1 MKRLKLLFFTLRY
14 LKLRQLAYRV
24 YYRIRKPRLR
34 GLPKPEVRGAVTVW
48 AGAAFMRPATEDGST
63 FVFLRQMGDLKEGW
77 NNPTYSKLW
86 LYNLH
91 YHDDLNAA
99 GAGDRETLCR
109 YMIKRWIAENPPF
122 GGNGWEPYCLSLRI
136 VNWVKWL
143 SRFGKTEVDSDL
155 LHSLAT
161 QVDALEQQLEFH
173 ILANHLFANAKALVF
188 AGSYFGG
195 ERGDTWLRKG
205 LKLLGTELEEQF
217 LNDGGHYERSPM
229 YHAILLWDVCDLLQ
243 LQEHAQLSSLSERS
257 SKWRNILVNGL
268 GWLKKMIH
276 PDGDIAF
283 FNDATLG
290 IAPTLEDLERYC
302 SKLGVNVCEEPR
314 KETSWSV
321 AHMKASGYVAV
332 DYTSMHRALLDIAE
346 IGPKYQPGHAHADTL
361 SFELSLF
368 RQRVFVN
375 SGTSQYGIGPE
386 REYQRG
392 TRAHNTV
399 EVDGEDS
406 SEIWAGFR
414 VGRRACPLEVFVNQD
429 GDTLRVSASHDGYR
443 RLIGKVLTKRTWVFE
458 DCGIQIVDELTGRY
472 SKCISRF
479 YCHPAVDVHQLN
491 ESEILLIL
499 PQGEK
504 VRFCVEGVSMLR
516 VIESTWH
523 PGFGLSIPNSCIE
536 VVLSGK
542 RLVSRIDYQNL

>member
-24 YYRIRKPRLR
+24 YYRVRKPRLR
-34 GLPKPEVRGAVTVW
+34 VVPKPEVRGVMPAW
-48 AGAAFMRPATEDGST
+48 AGAAFMRPATEDGNT
-63 FVFLRQMGDLKEGW
+63 FVFLGQMGDLKEGW
-77 NNPTYSKLW
+77 NNPAYSKLW

-99 GAGDRETLCR
+99 GADDRAALCR
-109 YMIKRWIAENPPF
+109 YLIERWIAENPPF
-122 GGNGWEPYCLSLRI
+122 EGNGWEPYCLSLRI

-143 SRFGKTEVDSDL
+143 SRCGKTDVDCDL
-155 LHSLAT
+155 LRSLAT

-188 AGSYFGG
+188 AGIYFGG
-195 ERGDTWLRKG
+195 ERGDAWLRKG
-205 LKLLGTELEEQF
+205 LKLLGAELEEQF
-217 LNDGGHYERSPM
+217 LDDGGHYERSPM

-243 LQEHAQLSSLSERS
+243 LQEHAQLSSLSERA
-257 SKWRNILVNGL
+257 SKWRNILANGL
-268 GWLKKMIH
+268 GWLEKMVH

-283 FNDATLG
+283 FNDATFG

-302 SKLGVNVCEEPR
+302 SKLGVNVGEEPH
-314 KETSWSV
+314 EDMNWSV
-321 AHMKASGYVAV
+321 THMKASGYVAV
-332 DYTSMHRALLDIAE
+332 DHSGKHRALIDTAE

-368 RQRVFVN
+368 GQRVFVN

-399 EVDGEDS
+399 EVDGENS

-414 VGRRACPLEVFVNQD
+414 VARRACPRDVLVNLND
-429 GDTLRVSASHDGYR
+429 DMVRVSASHDGYR
-443 RLIGKVLTKRTWVFE
+443 RLAGKVLTTRTWVFE
-458 DCGIQIVDELTGRY
+458 DCGIQIFDELRGDYT
-472 SKCISRF
+472 SAVSRF
-479 YCHPAVDVHQLN
+479 YCHPTIVVTQLN
-491 ESEILLIL
+491 ESEISLSL
-499 PQGEK
+499 PQGQE
-504 VRFCVEGVSMLR
+504 VRFSAEGASMLR
-516 VIESTWH
+516 VVESAWH
-523 PGFGLSIPNSCIE
+523 REFGLSAQNSCIE
-536 VVLSGK
+536 AVLSGK
-542 RLVSRIDYQNL
+542 KLLSRIDYQNL